1 MDLLRRA
8 RDLYE
13 KGEMHDALEAA
24 QAACEQ
30 RPKDAD
36 AWWLLGCV
44 SRYTGMPAASD
55 DAFRRAG
62 QLNRRRRQPF
72 RVDDGTFRRLVEA
85 ARAQISGDASRRLEG
100 TEIRIESLPAIAEV
114 RSGTSP
120 DAVSLRSRV
129 PNDVLVLYQVNH
141 ENRASD
147 ASQLQG
153 LLVRTLSRA

>member
-13 KGEMHDALEAA
+13 KGEMHDALEVA

-36 AWWLLGCV
+36 CWWLLGCI

-55 DAFRRAG
+55 DAFRRAR
-62 QLNRRRRQPF
+62 QLNRHKPLPIRL
-72 RVDDGTFRRLVEA
+72 DDESFRRLVEA
-85 ARAQISGDASRRLEG
+85 ARGQISGDARRRLDR
-100 TEIRIESLPAIAEV
+100 TEVRIETLPGMADV

-120 DAVSLRSRV
+120 DALSQRSRT
-129 PNDVLVLYQVNH
+129 PDDVLVLYQVNH
-141 ENRASD
+141 ENRALDRSD
-147 ASQLQG
+147 LQG